1 MKKIKLTHKLVIL
14 FIFFISNNTFSEDVY
29 FDLSEKE
36 IKIQT
41 DFNGKEIIIFG
52 ILKDNQN
59 TIISIKGPNK
69 DTRVLKKEKILGL
82 WFNTKKVIY
91 KKIPSLFFIT
101 SSAPIKEILNEDTII
116 KEKLYFDGLLVNAI
130 TRRDF
135 IDHKDLNLWN
145 NNLINIQVSNNLFKE
160 YDFKNVEDKLFQTRV
175 YFPANSIPGQ
185 YNVTTYQIE
194 NKIIKSKKNRVINIK
209 KTGIGEIIYRF
220 ANEKPAAYG
229 LIAIF
234 FAIISGLIAATA
246 FRRL

>member
-194 NKIIKSKKNRVINIK
+194 NKIIKSKKK
-209 KTGIGEIIYRF
+209 
-220 ANEKPAAYG
+220 
-229 LIAIF
+229 
-234 FAIISGLIAATA
+234 
-246 FRRL
+246 